1 MIIEQHDCSIIVQI
15 AKNANNYIDIFPYL
29 MYNFVAREEIT

>member
-15 AKNANNYIDIFPYL
+15 VKNANNYIDIFPYL